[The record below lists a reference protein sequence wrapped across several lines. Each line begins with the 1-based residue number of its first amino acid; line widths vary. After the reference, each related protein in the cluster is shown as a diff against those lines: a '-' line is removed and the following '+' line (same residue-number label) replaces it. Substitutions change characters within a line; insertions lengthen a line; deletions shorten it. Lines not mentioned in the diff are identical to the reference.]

1 MTRASNAGT
10 LDRNFVLPALCGT
23 SDDAD
28 VSHDRRAGPLA
39 RGRGDGIVPA
49 PWVACALTQHEF
61 RATVGGP
68 LVAMN
73 RHPVAR
79 NRSPLYPQKR
89 TFRGPRWTSV
99 VDPKPTY
106 IALDAWLNK
115 GQF

>member
-1 MTRASNAGT
+1 MTPASNAGT

-28 VSHDRRAGPLA
+28 VSHNRRAGPLA

-68 LVAMN
+68 F
-73 RHPVAR
+73 VAR
-79 NRSPLYPQKR
+79 IGSPAAR
-89 TFRGPRWTSV
+89 
-99 VDPKPTY
+99 
-106 IALDAWLNK
+106 N
-115 GQF
+115 

>member
-28 VSHDRRAGPLA
+28 VSHNRRAGPLA

-68 LVAMN
+68 LVAN
-73 RHPVAR
+73 KRSLGHDRGTSGVAPATDIPVPISAPLTIQAGHPRVLWR
-79 NRSPLYPQKR
+79 R
-89 TFRGPRWTSV
+89 TTGR
-99 VDPKPTY
+99 
-106 IALDAWLNK
+106 
-115 GQF
+115 

>member
-1 MTRASNAGT
+1 MTPASNAGT

-28 VSHDRRAGPLA
+28 VSHNRRAGPLA

-68 LVAMN
+68 LVMQWTAPTRRHLGAKMVVFMN
-73 RHPVAR
+73 HREIGAV
-79 NRSPLYPQKR
+79 L
-89 TFRGPRWTSV
+89 
-99 VDPKPTY
+99 
-106 IALDAWLNK
+106 
-115 GQF
+115 